1 MSRKPDSKTVRA
13 READKLLR
21 RLLRTPKTRAG
32 LIAAVASHK
41 VSGNFVYGWLSE
53 NQRNGTVTVLK
64 SHGRLF
70 QYQISEHVVVETAAP
85 GSYPSWLE
93 PRALPIAASR
103 RVFIDGV
110 TPTTTDNNDN
120 NQGESP

>member
-1 MSRKPDSKTVRA
+1 MSRKPDPKTVRA

-32 LIAAVASHK
+32 LIAAVATHK

-64 SHGRLF
+64 SSGRQF
-70 QYQISEHVVVETAAP
+70 QYQISEHVVIETAAP
-85 GSYPSWLE
+85 GQYPSWLE
-93 PRALPIAASR
+93 PRTLPVASAR

-110 TPTTTDNNDN
+110 TPTDNNEN
-120 NQGESP
+120 NKN